1 MTELLIALHN
11 FQKETF
17 PTLGGEHWFLIESL
31 ILTAILCKW
40 GIPITTNLMVNASA
54 GLAAKYF
61 GKKSRTLVINAST
74 NNPEL
79 ANMAASLALNRAGG
93 VANPLGS
100 NFANIYLMY
109 LLAPLWIALK
119 WTVKGDTQKVK
130 ALGSLLLKEKKL
142 LAGHIGMASLLFVF
156 STVAYWAL
164 TGTHQLLPSSNT
176 ASLQGPL
183 LLTIG
188 LFACLGG
195 VLAYKSW
202 EKKQKKKRP
211 ELYDDICDDGQVA
224 SWKMFALGT
233 IGLIAASLLLNGIFL
248 AWSELYGSSLQ
259 GILGTAVFAGLHYFL
274 GALVTSLPELHVAIS
289 NYEKLSSPDLNTAL
303 ASASAS
309 NMINL
314 GIAALGILVILL
326 LGLSGISQPTL

>member
-1 MTELLIALHN
+1 MTTLLLSLHN
-11 FQKETF
+11 FQTKTF
-17 PTLGGEHWFLIESL
+17 TTLGGEHWFLIQSL
-31 ILTAILCKW
+31 LMTALLCRW
-40 GIPITTNLMVNASA
+40 AIPITTNLMVNSSA

-93 VANPLGS
+93 IANPLGS

-109 LLAPLWIALK
+109 LLAPLWVALK
-119 WTVKGDTQKVK
+119 WGLKRDTKK
-130 ALGSLLLKEKKL
+130 IKTLGSLLLKEKKL
-142 LAGHIGMASLLFVF
+142 LTSHVTMASLLFIF
-156 STVAYWAL
+156 SSITYWAL
-164 TGTHQLLPSSNT
+164 TGTHQLLPNT
-176 ASLQGPL
+176 NIASLQAPL
-183 LLTIG
+183 MLCLGLT
-188 LFACLGG
+188 LCLGG
-195 VLAYKSW
+195 VFIYKIW
-202 EKKQKKKRP
+202 ERKQKKRRP
-211 ELYDDICDDGQVA
+211 ELYDDICNEGQIA
-224 SWKMFALGT
+224 SWKIFALGT

-248 AWSELYGSSLQ
+248 AWTELYGSSLQ
-259 GILGTAVFAGLHYFL
+259 NILGTAVFAGLHYFL

-314 GIAALGILVILL
+314 GIAALGILVVLFLSTTGLRQPIL
-326 LGLSGISQPTL
+326 